1 MKYEL
6 VVAADLPQYLAEAG
20 GMPTAYPAPPGWAY
34 VAVPEGPDAIMALA
48 EQFEI
53 EFLPTEKV

>member
-1 MKYEL
+1 MRYEL
-6 VVAADLPQYLAEAG
+6 VAVDDVPRYLAEVG
-20 GMPTAYPAPPGWAY
+20 GTRTGDPAPPGWCY

-53 EFLPTEKV
+53 SFIEENP